1 MQKALKGLTVLS
13 SDLDAM
19 YTSFLTDQVPS
30 IWSMVA
36 YTSLKPLG
44 AWYRDLIQRV
54 AFIRSWVQRGEPCT
68 FWIGGFYNPSAF
80 MTGVYQAFARS
91 EGVSV
96 DKLGFQYNVI
106 ERAEDE
112 VNSPPTH
119 GCYVS
124 GIFAD
129 SWRWS
134 RSKHAM
140 VDALPNEP
148 YNQLP
153 LIHFLP

>member
-1 MQKALKGLTVLS
+1 
-13 SDLDAM
+13 
-19 YTSFLTDQVPS
+19 
-30 IWSMVA
+30 
-36 YTSLKPLG
+36 
-44 AWYRDLIQRV
+44 
-54 AFIRSWVQRGEPCT
+54 
-68 FWIGGFYNPSAF
+68 

-129 SWRWS
+129 S
-134 RSKHAM
+134 
-140 VDALPNEP
+140 
-148 YNQLP
+148 
-153 LIHFLP
+153 